1 MESHLKEHNISSH
14 ERKKIDFCTI
24 LKANFIFSNNLINNA
39 EKNHKIFEKR
49 TPTTWR
55 IFGSLLVL

>member
-24 LKANFIFSNNLINNA
+24 LKANFIFSNNLINNV

-49 TPTTWR
+49 TPQL
-55 IFGSLLVL
+55 G